1 MTTLKAPIV
10 VVRGGNKLSRLRTL
24 ILAYK
29 FIYDRITT
37 LSVIFCISIKF
48 SFVKLLCLLNYLLLD
63 LFLRV
68 AVEYDD
74 C

>member
-1 MTTLKAPIV
+1 MTSLKAPIV

-37 LSVIFCISIKF
+37 LSVIFLYLNQVFICKTALFALLSIVRFISA
-48 SFVKLLCLLNYLLLD
+48 CCG
-63 LFLRV
+63 RV
-68 AVEYDD
+68 
-74 C
+74 